1 MTMKELTIIISY
13 RNRDI
18 GRVKRCL
25 DSLSRQS
32 FKDFDVFFIDY
43 GSDIFYT
50 TQLRPIVDS
59 YRFVNYHHLSTGGY
73 PWNKSHALNFG
84 IRLSS
89 SNYILIGDI
98 DLIYSPDAISG
109 LMEKA
114 APKRI
119 VFGSMFYLGRSFSA
133 WDRLFSF
140 PLSKFKDSGD
150 EPIGAIYL
158 VHRSD
163 LESIN
168 GFDEYYCFWGVEDRD
183 VDCRMRLIGAIP
195 IQLDK
200 YRYPIFHQWH
210 PFVSDR
216 KRGFFP
222 EKWWDTINIYFS
234 LNRDRP
240 IRNENGWGKHI
251 RPEDRPIFTAE
262 VAETLIYSSY
272 GSSYQKAQEIDRIV
286 KKLNALNG
294 NECLQIILRK
304 RTMGVFSF
312 SLVRYVNLL
321 IRICRLRL
329 GIDYIENTEK
339 EKYFYPADIFYVVWQ
354 LIRTQG
360 VIRDYS
366 MIEENGGITI
376 RLMRGISLSQ
386 QLISQ

>member
-1 MTMKELTIIISY
+1 MKQLTIIISY

-18 GRVKRCL
+18 RRVKRCL
-25 DSLSRQS
+25 DSLSSQT
-32 FKDFDVFFIDY
+32 FKDFDVFFVDY
-43 GSDIFYT
+43 GSDISYT
-50 TQLRPIVDS
+50 EQLKPILES
-59 YRFVNYHHLSTGGY
+59 YCFVNYCRLATDGY

-98 DLIYSPDAISG
+98 DLIYSPDAIFG

-133 WDRLFSF
+133 WDRLYSF

-158 VHRSD
+158 VHRPD

-183 VDCRMRLIGAIP
+183 VDRRMRLIGAIP

-240 IRNENGWGKHI
+240 IRNENGWGKYI

-272 GSSYQKAQEIDRIV
+272 GRSYQKAQEIDRIV

-294 NECLQIILRK
+294 NECLQILLRK
-304 RTMGVFSF
+304 RSMGVLSF

-329 GIDYIENTEK
+329 GIDYIENVEK
-339 EKYFYPADIFYVVWQ
+339 EKYFYSADIFYVVWQ

-366 MIEENGGITI
+366 MVEENDSITI